1 MYGNPAGRNHRY
13 VLRSKGRG
21 LRFCTRDG
29 MPVADEANF
38 VDDTTKLRRAR
49 AHKTIFAMW
58 GPYISIEKVLKWLYF
73 SVVDE

>member
-1 MYGNPAGRNHRY
+1 MTANLPGAPSE
-13 VLRSKGRG
+13 VISKMTWSIW
-21 LRFCTRDG
+21 LES
-29 MPVADEANF
+29 EAHV

>member
-49 AHKTIFAMW
+49 AESTRIAMC
-58 GPYISIEKVLKWLYF
+58 GPYISTETVLKWLYF
-73 SVVDE
+73 SVVEE